1 MKLIGITGK
10 TGTGKSTI
18 ATTLAQKLDAQYI
31 DIDKIGHKA
40 TSDPIIT
47 QKLCHVFGNGLLDN
61 NGNLDRKKLG
71 NIVFSDTNKMQIL
84 TDITWEYM
92 EHELDKALLQKQ
104 QYFVFDW
111 ALLPKVKFW
120 DMCDLKILVTSDD
133 TVRKERILERDHISE
148 DYLEKRES
156 ATLDYSKL
164 SFDFTFAN
172 DYTKESM
179 DSFVETIYKNITNKN
194 NEIK

>member
-18 ATTLAQKLDAQYI
+18 ATVLAQKLNGQYV
-31 DIDKIGHKA
+31 DIDKIGHQA

-47 QKLCHVFGNGLLDN
+47 KKLCNVFDNGLLDN
-61 NGNLDRKKLG
+61 NANVDRKKLG
-71 NIVFSDTNKMQIL
+71 NIVFSDTDKMQIL

-92 EHELDKALLQKQ
+92 EQKLDNILLQKQ
-104 QYFVFDW
+104 QYFIFDW

-120 DMCDLKILVTSDD
+120 NMCDMKILVTSDD

-148 DYLEKRES
+148 EYLKKRES

-164 SFDFTFAN
+164 SFDFIFDN

-179 DSFVETIYKNITNKN
+179 DSFIETIYKNIT
-194 NEIK
+194 I

>member
-18 ATTLAQKLDAQYI
+18 ATALTQKLDGQYV
-31 DIDKIGHKA
+31 DIDKIGHQS
-40 TSDPIIT
+40 TSDPHIT
-47 QKLCHVFGNGLLDN
+47 KKLCDIFGSELLDS
-61 NGNLDRKKLG
+61 NGTINRKKLG
-71 NIVFSDTNKMQIL
+71 NIVFSDTDKMQIL

-92 EHELDKALLQKQ
+92 EQELDNILLQEQ
-104 QYFVFDW
+104 QYFIFDW

-120 DMCDLKILVTSDD
+120 DMCDIKILITSDD
-133 TVRKERILERDHISE
+133 TVRKGRILKRDHISQE
-148 DYLEKRES
+148 YLEKRES

-164 SFDFTFAN
+164 SFDFTFDN

-179 DSFVETIYKNITNKN
+179 DSFIEVIYNKIMNENI
-194 NEIK
+194 

>member
-1 MKLIGITGK
+1 MNLIGITGK

-18 ATTLAQKLDAQYI
+18 ATILAQKLDAQYV
-31 DIDKIGHKA
+31 DIDKIGHQA
-40 TSDPIIT
+40 TSDPHIAN
-47 QKLCHVFGNGLLDN
+47 KLCDIFGNELLDS
-61 NGNLDRKKLG
+61 NGMINRKNLG

-92 EHELDKALLQKQ
+92 KQELDNILLQKQ
-104 QYFVFDW
+104 QCFIFDW

-120 DMCDLKILVTSDD
+120 DMCDFKILVTSDD
-133 TVRKERILERDHISE
+133 TMRKKRILERDHISE

-164 SFDFTFAN
+164 AFDFIFDN
-172 DYTKESM
+172 DYTKENM
-179 DSFVETIYKNITNKN
+179 DAFVETIYKNIMNEN
-194 NEIK
+194 N

>member
-18 ATTLAQKLDAQYI
+18 ATILAQKLDAQYV
-31 DIDKIGHKA
+31 DIDKIGHQA
-40 TSDPIIT
+40 TSDPHIAK
-47 QKLCHVFGNGLLDN
+47 KLCDIFGNELLDS
-61 NGNLDRKKLG
+61 NGMINRKKLG
-71 NIVFSDTNKMQIL
+71 NIVFSDTDKMQIL

-92 EHELDKALLQKQ
+92 EQELDKILLQKQ
-104 QYFVFDW
+104 QCFIFDW

-120 DMCDLKILVTSDD
+120 DMCDFKILVTSDD
-133 TVRKERILERDHISE
+133 TMRKKRILERDHISE

-164 SFDFTFAN
+164 SFDFIFNN
-172 DYTKESM
+172 DYIRETM
-179 DSFVETIYKNITNKN
+179 DSFIEVIYNKIMNENI
-194 NEIK
+194 

>member
-18 ATTLAQKLDAQYI
+18 ATTLAQKLDGQYV
-31 DIDKIGHKA
+31 DIDKIGHQA
-40 TSDPIIT
+40 TSDPIIAK
-47 QKLCHVFGNGLLDN
+47 KLCNVFGNELLN
-61 NGNLDRKKLG
+61 ENGNIDRKKLG
-71 NIVFSDTNKMQIL
+71 NIVFSDTDKMQIL

-92 EHELDKALLQKQ
+92 EQELDKILLQKQ
-104 QYFVFDW
+104 QYFIFDW

-120 DMCDLKILVTSDD
+120 DMCKTKILVTSDD

-148 DYLEKRES
+148 EYLEKRES

-164 SFDFTFAN
+164 SFDFTFNN
-172 DYTKESM
+172 DYTNKSM
-179 DSFVETIYKNITNKN
+179 DTFVEVVYNQIMKENA
-194 NEIK
+194 